1 MWSRSRRYT
10 AGAALLAV
18 VVFGATCGVS
28 KPRGE
33 GAAGAGGGI
42 AQGTG
47 GGIAQGAGG
56 IAQGTGGGI
65 AQGAAGES
73 GSAVDASA
81 AAGGAGAGGSSG
93 GATAGTS
100 GAGGGK
106 ALNELSVTCGSTV
119 CSNGSYCIHD
129 SPGGDTTT
137 LHDRDLCVPYP
148 VSCASSSICACL
160 CPEPFVA
167 TSQIPGCSATGGAA
181 SCWCQIDS
189 QGGGAKVECTGI

>member
-1 MWSRSRRYT
+1 M
-10 AGAALLAV
+10 LAV

-33 GAAGAGGGI
+33 GAAG
-42 AQGTG
+42 TG
-47 GGIAQGAGG
+47 GG

-65 AQGAAGES
+65 AQGAAGEG
-73 GSAVDASA
+73 GSAVDAST

-106 ALNELSVTCGSTV
+106 ALNELSVSCGSTV
-119 CSNGSYCIHD
+119 CSNGSYCLHD

-148 VSCASSSICACL
+148 VSCASSQPCACL
-160 CPEPFVA
+160 CPEPLVP
-167 TSQIPGCSATGGAA
+167 SSRIPGCSAIGGAA

-189 QGGGAKVECTGI
+189 QGGGALVECTGI